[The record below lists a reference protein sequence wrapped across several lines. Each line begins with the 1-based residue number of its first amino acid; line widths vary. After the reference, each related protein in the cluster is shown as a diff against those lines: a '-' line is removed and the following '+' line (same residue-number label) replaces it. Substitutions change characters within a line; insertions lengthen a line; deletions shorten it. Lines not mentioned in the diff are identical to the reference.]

1 MPTPPT
7 ETVPTCERAPT
18 VSPLVA
24 AAFIAFAAANLFVVG
39 WLFPSVV
46 TRGESSAGFRA
57 YVGEVFGNAPTAG
70 RVFVGRAR

>member
-7 ETVPTCERAPT
+7 EARPTHELTRLLTVIVFLAFPAVTIYFLGWVAP
-18 VSPLVA
+18 A
-24 AAFIAFAAANLFVVG
+24 I
-39 WLFPSVV
+39 V
-46 TRGESSAGFRA
+46 TRAESTAGFRT

>member
-7 ETVPTCERAPT
+7 ESRPTHEAT
-18 VSPLVA
+18 NPLIV
-24 AAFIAFAAANLFVVG
+24 IAFLALAAVTTYFLG
-39 WLFPSVV
+39 WVAPAIV
-46 TRGESSAGFRA
+46 TRAESTAGFRT